1 MGDDGIHGSVAVL
14 CATAESRRT
23 LVYVTSGKGTGE
35 TRGCTR
41 AGAHVGAHKSSTWWN
56 DSETELESAC
66 LFEICT
72 VK

>member
-1 MGDDGIHGSVAVL
+1 MGDDGIHGNVAVL

-41 AGAHVGAHKSSTWWN
+41 AGAHVGAHKSSTV
-56 DSETELESAC
+56 E
-66 LFEICT
+66 
-72 VK
+72 

>member
-1 MGDDGIHGSVAVL
+1 MEEEQEEEEEEKEEERMGDDGIHGSVAVL

-41 AGAHVGAHKSSTWWN
+41 AGAHVGAHKSSTV
-56 DSETELESAC
+56 E
-66 LFEICT
+66 
-72 VK
+72 